1 MALHGLSDM
10 CAPHCIGLTALLE
23 PRTTCVRMIAA
34 STIQASDLK
43 RIGLLEQLS
52 LSAMVWRLFKGGSMG
67 NGFAAPRLSLM
78 SSKVK
83 DYDLSILRALAE
95 L

>member
-1 MALHGLSDM
+1 
-10 CAPHCIGLTALLE
+10 
-23 PRTTCVRMIAA
+23 
-34 STIQASDLK
+34 
-43 RIGLLEQLS
+43 
-52 LSAMVWRLFKGGSMG
+52 MG